1 MHMGV
6 CHCFCPM
13 QSKCMRPHE
22 DEVHYGKRDFFV
34 VNNTRTRSSRYEL
47 FLCSCSFLGPRSYT
61 RYRVHPCMQE
71 FNLVAPLIH
80 RLFAPILYYIYGT
93 V

>member
-34 VNNTRTRSSRYEL
+34 VNLIQEL
-47 FLCSCSFLGPRSYT
+47 GLAATSCFF
-61 RYRVHPCMQE
+61 V
-71 FNLVAPLIH
+71 LV
-80 RLFAPILYYIYGT
+80 LF
-93 V
+93 